1 MYIRIQKALVINMI
15 DMLSQHGRYVGCSNR
30 PDACMYTSY
39 YVYLQYRYR

>member
-1 MYIRIQKALVINMI
+1 MDPCTLSIRGLTDIEAEALT
-15 DMLSQHGRYVGCSNR
+15 LG